1 MIPLL
6 CLYKPK
12 TKTMSETTQE
22 QKVPTTE
29 EFIAHINE
37 QISIAE
43 VRAKLQALN
52 TQIAKDRAEE
62 LNALMFIAQVTNPKA
77 SAEEGDGEEPS
88 EDVLPKRKLKKD

>member
-1 MIPLL
+1 
-6 CLYKPK
+6 
-12 TKTMSETTQE
+12 MSETTQE

-77 SAEEGDGEEPS
+77 GSDIDLDEEESDEQ
-88 EDVLPKRKLKKD
+88 LPKRKLKKD